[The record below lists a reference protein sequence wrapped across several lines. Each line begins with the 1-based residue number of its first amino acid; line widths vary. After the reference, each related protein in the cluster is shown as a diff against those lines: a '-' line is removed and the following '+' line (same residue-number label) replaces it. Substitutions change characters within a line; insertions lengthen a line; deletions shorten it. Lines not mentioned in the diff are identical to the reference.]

1 MLHFFLRSGGGGD
14 PRVPVGGILLWDD
27 NSAVPAGGWE
37 AFTPSF
43 LAGRF
48 LMGSTATEGRVVG
61 SGTGIDLAAGTDSQ
75 GTHSGTGFDGYLDGP
90 GGSLTYRPGTSLAGS
105 HSHAVAFS
113 RPYAPQ
119 SVRHPMIRK
128 TGAPGPVPTDA
139 GVLAPG
145 ALPSAALDEIATYIG
160 RVLRANNTTVTT
172 EAAVDGTGAYS
183 VDTSSAGQHS
193 HMAFGAS
200 AKTDGTAVPTFG
212 PRAYDNNLAGE
223 HSHVVSGSVT
233 SINLPVARVAHFKA
247 TEETVV
253 PVGTIIPFSG
263 DGGNIKDGWRLCDGA
278 DGSMDLR
285 DRYLEIAASGDAGV
299 TAGDGTVV
307 WAGTLASAGAH
318 THQGADRNNNTVH
331 SASHSDTTGAHTHT
345 LFDLTGEANLVRYLI
360 RFIQFLP

>member
-37 AFTPSF
+37 AFTPSRF
-43 LAGRF
+43 VGRF
-48 LMGSTATEGRVVG
+48 LMGSTATEGQVSG
-61 SGTGIDLAAGTDSQ
+61 SGTGINLAAGTNSQ
-75 GTHSGTGFDGYLDGP
+75 GTHSGTEFGGYGDGP
-90 GGSLTYRPGTSLAGS
+90 GGTLTYRPGTSLAGG
-105 HSHAVAFS
+105 HSHTVAFS

-128 TGAPGPVPTDA
+128 TGTPGPIPVAA

-160 RVLRANNTTVTT
+160 RVLRANTTTIAT
-172 EAAVDGTGAYS
+172 ATAVDGTGAYS
-183 VDTSSAGQHS
+183 VNTSSAGLHS

-200 AKTDGTAVPTFG
+200 AKTDGTAEPTFG
-212 PRAYDNNLAGE
+212 PRAYDNNLAGA
-223 HSHVVSGSVT
+223 HVHAVSGSVT
-233 SINLPVARVAHFKA
+233 SISLPVARVAHFKA
-247 TEETVV
+247 SAETVV

-263 DGGNIKDGWRLCDGA
+263 DSGNIKDGWRLCDGA
-278 DGSMDLR
+278 DGSLDLR
-285 DRYLEIAASGDAGV
+285 DRYLEITASGDAGV

-307 WAGTLASAGAH
+307 WAGTLASAGEH
-318 THQGADRNNNTVH
+318 THQGTDRNNVTVH

-345 LFDLTGEANLVRYLI
+345 LFSLTGAINLDRYLI